1 MASLFTHP
9 IVPLTVGFVIGR
21 ERIPVRYWLLGAI
34 ASMAADMDVAAFAFG
49 IPYEAQ
55 FGHRGATHSIVF
67 ALALAALMT
76 LREWRHFRAHSLLF
90 GYLFAAAVSHPLL
103 DMLTDGGLGIALLWP
118 FSLERLFFP
127 ATPVTVSPIG
137 AGFFSAEG
145 ANVIVSE
152 LKWIWI
158 PCIGLAILAEL
169 IRTRLRNPSN

>member
-9 IVPLTVGFVIGR
+9 VVPLTVGFALGSR
-21 ERIPVRYWLLGAI
+21 RIPIRYWLLGAI
-34 ASMAADMDVAAFAFG
+34 ASMAPDIDVVSFALG

-76 LREWRHFRAHSLLF
+76 LREWRHFRAHALLF
-90 GYLFAAAVSHPLL
+90 GYLFIAAVSHPLL
-103 DMLTDGGLGIALLWP
+103 DMLTDGGLGIALFWP
-118 FSLERLFFP
+118 CSLERLFFP
-127 ATPVTVSPIG
+127 ATPLAVSPIG

-145 ANVIVSE
+145 AEVILSE

-158 PCIGLAILAEL
+158 PCGAVAILAAVC
-169 IRTRLRNPSN
+169 RRRFQN

>member
-9 IVPLTVGFVIGR
+9 IVPLTAGFIIGSKR
-21 ERIPVRYWLLGAI
+21 LPMRYWLLGAV
-34 ASMAADMDVAAFAFG
+34 ASMAADIDVVAFALR

-67 ALALAALMT
+67 ALTLAALMT
-76 LREWRHFRAHSLLF
+76 LREWRPFPARAFLF
-90 GYLFAAAVSHPLL
+90 TYLFIAAVSHPLL
-103 DMLTDGGLGIALLWP
+103 DMLTDGGLGIALFWP

-127 ATPVTVSPIG
+127 ATPIAVSPIG

-152 LKWIWI
+152 LEWIWI
-158 PCIGLAILAEL
+158 PCIALAILAA
-169 IRTRLRNPSN
+169 ICRKRLAN